1 MMTNDG
7 NAILREVSGL
17 YANRADVSMSGHH
30 YERVS
35 VWAGVGMSG
44 RHYER
49 VSV

>member
-35 VWAGVGMSG
+35 VWAGVSMGG
-44 RHYER
+44 CQYER
-49 VSV
+49 ASL